1 MQSLAHTQSPYE
13 SNNSTEP
20 YSYFKP
26 KERWLSCLPEET
38 MLRGL
43 SSLCVC
49 MLTGKF
55 RALWPFLT
63 DSSTFLAKMTK
74 SSSVSWEKKKKKKGW
89 PRAASVCNHTLSS
102 TTEYKD
108 QEKQQKSK
116 RNTPVTGNVEFAT
129 CTCKVQTG
137 KKPAFAIP
145 SAQGTIFLTQKNPD
159 MIKWKF
165 WRHC

>member
-63 DSSTFLAKMTK
+63 DSSTFLAKMTN
-74 SSSVSWEKKKKKKGW
+74 SSSVSWEEKKKKKKDDRGLQVYVII
-89 PRAASVCNHTLSS
+89 PYPAPLSTKIRRSSRRAREIPQSLEMLNLQPVPVR
-102 TTEYKD
+102 YKLV
-108 QEKQQKSK
+108 
-116 RNTPVTGNVEFAT
+116 RNQHLPYLVLKEQF
-129 CTCKVQTG
+129 
-137 KKPAFAIP
+137 F
-145 SAQGTIFLTQKNPD
+145 
-159 MIKWKF
+159 
-165 WRHC
+165 